1 VPTDYGF
8 GRDDDESLFPLRPE
22 LTSSD
27 PEKPVEQ
34 IEPWPRMPTLQ
45 NCELLPERE
54 VFQEKIPTV
63 TKDAN
68 KCSEAEEKQ
77 VEHGT
82 ELYQSRAENI
92 VVSY

>member
-1 VPTDYGF
+1 
-8 GRDDDESLFPLRPE
+8 
-22 LTSSD
+22 
-27 PEKPVEQ
+27 
-34 IEPWPRMPTLQ
+34 MPTLQ
-45 NCELLPERE
+45 NRELLPERE